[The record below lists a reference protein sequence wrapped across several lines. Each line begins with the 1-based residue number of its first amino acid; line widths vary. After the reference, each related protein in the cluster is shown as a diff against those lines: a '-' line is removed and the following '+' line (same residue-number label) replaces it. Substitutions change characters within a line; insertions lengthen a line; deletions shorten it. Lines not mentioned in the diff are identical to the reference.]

1 MPVYQ
6 LDTTDYWFPPV
17 SEALT
22 NPAGLLA
29 IGGDL
34 CVPRLLHAY
43 QQGIFPWFSDQEPI
57 LWWAPSPRMVLKPE
71 HIHVSKSMRKWMRKT
86 QFSVTFDY
94 AFERVVDACGST
106 VRAGQVQ
113 AESWITPAIKE
124 AYTNLF
130 RSGYAHS
137 VEVWRG
143 SELVGGLYGVA
154 LGRMFFGESMFSL
167 ADNGSKLAFIHLA
180 QQLQA
185 WGFVLIDCQMHT
197 HHLSSLGAA
206 EIEMAEFQA
215 YLDHNLTFGV
225 DSCWELVLE

>member
-1 MPVYQ
+1 
-6 LDTTDYWFPPV
+6 
-17 SEALT
+17 
-22 NPAGLLA
+22 
-29 IGGDL
+29 
-34 CVPRLLHAY
+34 
-43 QQGIFPWFSDQEPI
+43 
-57 LWWAPSPRMVLKPE
+57 MVLKPE